1 MSAKVSGESQGDGKS
16 LTLWREPGRDLS
28 AGTRH
33 QPDLL
38 SASSMGL
45 PPFLCNAQLDGR
57 W

>member
-45 PPFLCNAQLDGR
+45 PPFLCNA
-57 W
+57 